1 MKRRDFLAQ
10 SIEAALL
17 TYLGGGAALAARG
30 RTQVDKA
37 AGKRTARVAGMGGVG
52 IKQVPSHVAALNP
65 VSAYLQ
71 SYVPPDG
78 ILDPTRRQTL
88 TFEIVGWGTGKDR
101 QNVSAPIVGE
111 VAVVRNPSSG
121 AIEYEVKQ
129 QFGKGE
135 TLTGRFRCRT
145 DRWHSLEEW
154 QYEYVLSTGQEKIDR
169 LTRTSQSGKN
179 TDANVTIR
187 TDGAESVLEGCPTP
201 LLCRYGILDMAGR
214 FKEFC
219 EARNAFTLLHE
230 PSGLRPGQRFR
241 QDAPDLL
248 PAGRKRPIQTILQTG
263 PATVPTHWIV
273 DEQGR
278 PLFITAFLISWA
290 LKAIV

>member
-10 SIEAALL
+10 SIEATLL

-37 AGKRTARVAGMGGVG
+37 AKKRTARVAGTGGVG

-88 TFEIVGWGTGKDR
+88 AFDIVGWGTGKDR
-101 QNVSAPIVGE
+101 QNVSAPILGE
-111 VAVVRNPSSG
+111 VTVVRTPSSDVVQ
-121 AIEYEVKQ
+121 YEVRQKL
-129 QFGKGE
+129 GKE
-135 TLTGRFRCRT
+135 EAMTGRFRCRT

-154 QYEYVLSTGQEKIDR
+154 QYEYVLSTGQENIDR

-179 TDANVTIR
+179 TGEQVTVR
-187 TDGAESVLEGCPTP
+187 TDGTETVLTCPAP

-214 FKEFC
+214 LKEFC
-219 EARNAFTLLHE
+219 EAEHAFTMLHE

-241 QDAPDLL
+241 QDAGDVL
-248 PAGRKRPIQTILQTG
+248 PGGRKRPIQTILQTG

-290 LKAIV
+290 LKSIV

>member
-1 MKRRDFLAQ
+1 MRRRDFLAQ

-17 TYLGGGAALAARG
+17 AYLGGGTALAAKERKQMDRAAKK
-30 RTQVDKA
+30 RTAKA
-37 AGKRTARVAGMGGVG
+37 AGKGAVRS
-52 IKQVPSHVAALNP
+52 KQGTSHVAGLNP

-88 TFEIVGWGTGKDR
+88 TFDILGWGTGNDR
-101 QNVSAPIVGE
+101 QNVSSPIVGE
-111 VAVVRNPSSG
+111 VRVSRNPSSG

-129 QFGKGE
+129 QFGKAE
-135 TLTGRFRCRT
+135 TMTGRFRCRT

-154 QYEYVLSTGQEKIDR
+154 QYEYALSMGRENIDR
-169 LTRTSQSGKN
+169 LTHTGQSGKN
-179 TDANVTIR
+179 TAEKVTIR
-187 TDGAESVLEGCPTP
+187 TNGAESVLACPTP
-201 LLCRYGILDMAGR
+201 LLCRYGMLDMAGR
-214 FKEFC
+214 LKEFC
-219 EARNAFTLLHE
+219 EAENAFTMLHE
-230 PSGLRPGQRFR
+230 PSGLRPGQRFG
-241 QDAPDLL
+241 QDVGDIL
-248 PAGRKRPIQTILQTG
+248 PGGRPHPIQTILQTG